1 MYAGGLNYTSN
12 RGEDARGVIGDGGG
26 GRVLLILALT
36 GYDNNCSDKIK
47 LIKSFVYDKL
57 THP

>member
-1 MYAGGLNYTSN
+1 MYAGGLNYTSDS
-12 RGEDARGVIGDGGG
+12 GEDARGVIGDGGG

-47 LIKSFVYDKL
+47 INKKVLFTIN
-57 THP
+57 